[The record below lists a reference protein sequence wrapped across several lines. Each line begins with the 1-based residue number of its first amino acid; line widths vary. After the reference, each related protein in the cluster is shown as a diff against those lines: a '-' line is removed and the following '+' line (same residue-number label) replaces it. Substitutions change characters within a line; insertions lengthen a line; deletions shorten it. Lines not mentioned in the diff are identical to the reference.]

1 MGKHTPAPTTPAPPT
16 PAPPTAAPAPTPPS
30 PNCLAWCAVNTK
42 PWSEKCAWG
51 ENCHECNSCQAPV
64 VEPSHCRNECYEN
77 TLSWKK
83 KCGQEMGGDI
93 TLAEKCKKCPEC
105 PLFPSSCTQHWGVA
119 GWAFPPTDYCGGTRA
134 PTAAP
139 TPATPTPAPPT
150 PAPACRS
157 STVGADWTLW
167 DTAYQGTN
175 LNRYKDAAGTYWLE
189 EPDGTYRNAACPA
202 TTAAPPTAAP
212 STAVP
217 APTPPSPNCL
227 SWCAMNAKPWSE
239 KCAWGASCNECDDC
253 ATSAPPTPAPPCIAI
268 SSTAT
273 DAWCTSTCNHIP
285 PNCPASHCQC
295 TATTA
300 APPTAAPS
308 VPTPTPPSP
317 NCLSWCAVNAKPWS
331 EKCSWGASCNECDD
345 CTRPAPPTPAPPA
358 ESNPNCKSWCAK
370 DTRPW
375 TQKCKWTSTCACS
388 ECP

>member
-1 MGKHTPAPTTPAPPT
+1 MGAPPT
-16 PAPPTAAPAPTPPS
+16 PTLAPTVYSIALCPDYAPGCGSGNAPS
-30 PNCLAWCAVNTK
+30 ASVGDTCTTECKEHGNAWFCFVGNSDVKWGWCAQQQVCTAIDSIATDAWCM
-42 PWSEKCAWG
+42 SS
-51 ENCHECNSCQAPV
+51 CNHI
-64 VEPSHCRNECYEN
+64 PSHCPASHC
-77 TLSWKK
+77 
-83 KCGQEMGGDI
+83 KC
-93 TLAEKCKKCPEC
+93 T
-105 PLFPSSCTQHWGVA
+105 
-119 GWAFPPTDYCGGTRA
+119 
-134 PTAAP
+134 
-139 TPATPTPAPPT
+139 
-150 PAPACRS
+150 
-157 STVGADWTLW
+157 
-167 DTAYQGTN
+167 
-175 LNRYKDAAGTYWLE
+175 
-189 EPDGTYRNAACPA
+189 A

-227 SWCAMNAKPWSE
+227 SWCAVNAKPWSE
-239 KCAWGASCNECDDC
+239 KCAWSASCNECDDC

-331 EKCSWGASCNECDD
+331 EKCAWGASCNECDD
-345 CTRPAPPTPAPPA
+345 CTKPAPPTPAPPA

-388 ECP
+388 DCP